1 MARTLRGMLLAMMVS
16 SFLVALAQ
24 PATEWQRVLGG
35 SYGDWTGA
43 VQETADHGY
52 IIAGWTFSHD
62 GDVSGNHGSYDAWVV
77 KLDGSG
83 GIQWQKALGGTGEDR
98 ASCIQ
103 RSADGG
109 YILAGY
115 TLSNNGDVSGNH
127 GGKDAWVV
135 KLDSVGTMQWQR
147 ALGGTGDER
156 ASSIIRTADGGY
168 CMAGGSTSVD
178 GDVFGNHGSEDA
190 WMVKL
195 DSVGTMQWQRA
206 LGGTGDERAASVE
219 PAVDGGYVMAGY
231 TLSNNGDVPYNHG
244 AEDAWLVRLD
254 STGTIQW
261 QKTMGGTASDRAN
274 DVQLTTGGGYILAGM
289 TSSSDGDV
297 MGYHGG
303 GDAWLVRLDDAG
315 AILWQQALGGMNS
328 DAANAIVQA
337 EDGGYIMAGRASSN
351 DGNVGGNHGSDDLWL
366 VKLNGF
372 GSIQWQRAMG
382 GTNADEGSS
391 IHQTTDGG
399 YIVGGN
405 AASNDGDVSG
415 NQGYVD
421 IWVIKSGP
429 DGIGI
434 HERSSPDVALRPNPT
449 TGSVWLTWNGAH
461 VPAAVKVLDIC
472 GRVLEVVRPNG
483 DGQML
488 DFGHDKSGVYL
499 VKVLFT
505 DGTQALERVV
515 KD

>member
-1 MARTLRGMLLAMMVS
+1 
-16 SFLVALAQ
+16 
-24 PATEWQRVLGG
+24 
-35 SYGDWTGA
+35 
-43 VQETADHGY
+43 
-52 IIAGWTFSHD
+52 
-62 GDVSGNHGSYDAWVV
+62 
-77 KLDGSG
+77 
-83 GIQWQKALGGTGEDR
+83 
-98 ASCIQ
+98 
-103 RSADGG
+103 
-109 YILAGY
+109 
-115 TLSNNGDVSGNH
+115 
-127 GGKDAWVV
+127 
-135 KLDSVGTMQWQR
+135 
-147 ALGGTGDER
+147 
-156 ASSIIRTADGGY
+156 
-168 CMAGGSTSVD
+168 
-178 GDVFGNHGSEDA
+178 
-190 WMVKL
+190 
-195 DSVGTMQWQRA
+195 
-206 LGGTGDERAASVE
+206 
-219 PAVDGGYVMAGY
+219 
-231 TLSNNGDVPYNHG
+231 
-244 AEDAWLVRLD
+244 
-254 STGTIQW
+254 
-261 QKTMGGTASDRAN
+261 
-274 DVQLTTGGGYILAGM
+274 
-289 TSSSDGDV
+289 
-297 MGYHGG
+297 
-303 GDAWLVRLDDAG
+303 
-315 AILWQQALGGMNS
+315 
-328 DAANAIVQA
+328 
-337 EDGGYIMAGRASSN
+337 MAGRASSN